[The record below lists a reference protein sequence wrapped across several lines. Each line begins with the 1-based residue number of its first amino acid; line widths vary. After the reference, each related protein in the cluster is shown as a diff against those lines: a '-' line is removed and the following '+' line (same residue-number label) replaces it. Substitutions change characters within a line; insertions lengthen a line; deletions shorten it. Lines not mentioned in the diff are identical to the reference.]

1 MPLIST
7 LKTLVT
13 THPQYT
19 ATPHGQEFGQV
30 LFLLFTTLV
39 FNDQT
44 KFEIQ
49 MQIQFAI
56 LC

>member
-7 LKTLVT
+7 LKTLLT